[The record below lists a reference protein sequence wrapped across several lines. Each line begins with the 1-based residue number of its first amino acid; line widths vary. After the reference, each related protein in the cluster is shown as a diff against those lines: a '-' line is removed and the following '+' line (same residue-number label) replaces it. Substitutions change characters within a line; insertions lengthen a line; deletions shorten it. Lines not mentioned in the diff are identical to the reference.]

1 MKARLLAETETIL
14 ENVKRIQ
21 QCEGKVPQIELDVLL
36 DSIRGMYVSALELNK
51 LNALQNDVDRIAV
64 VKDILQQVVA
74 TETVNDI
81 VAEVETPMV
90 AVETE
95 PVQEPESVVEE
106 PVEETPTVM
115 EAEPMVSEEL
125 VEEPVMEESE
135 LKDDKFE
142 ELVESVDMLK
152 EIVGNDIL
160 SNSPIMAFEPI
171 DDGDDAPMAEEEP
184 QAEESKADVV
194 EEEQSVEV
202 KTEEEPAEE
211 SQKESES
218 VAVEQEQPVVE
229 ESIEES
235 MAVEQVQPVVEEP
248 IAVEQVQP
256 VVEESIEVPVEVQT
270 KEEHKPVA
278 GGKHHEEPRQ
288 TSLFD
293 YLKSTTVTKAAEQV
307 DRFSGG
313 TVTTLADKFQQAKE
327 RERLL
332 FGSNISNE
340 ERKQPR
346 VKDLRSIIGVSDKFL
361 FINELFGKN
370 MRAYTEFIMKLTNME
385 MDATDEALAY
395 LKTIEEQYGWDKE
408 SLAVQTFIKIFER
421 KFK

>member
-36 DSIRGMYVSALELNK
+36 DSIRVMYVSALELNK
-51 LNALQNDVDRIAV
+51 LNALQDDVDRTAV
-64 VKDILQQVVA
+64 IKDILHPVVA
-74 TETVNDI
+74 TEIVND
-81 VAEVETPMV
+81 VVPEVETPV
-90 AVETE
+90 ATVETE
-95 PVQEPESVVEE
+95 PVQELEPVVEE
-106 PVEETPTVM
+106 PIEETPAVM
-115 EAEPMVSEEL
+115 EAEPMVSEEP
-125 VEEPVMEESE
+125 VDEPVKKVSE

-142 ELVESVDMLK
+142 EVVESVDMLK
-152 EIVGNDIL
+152 EMVGNDIL

-171 DDGDDAPMAEEEP
+171 DDGNDAPMAEEEP
-184 QAEESKADVV
+184 QAEESQADVV

-211 SQKESES
+211 PQKESE
-218 VAVEQEQPVVE
+218 P
-229 ESIEES
+229 I
-235 MAVEQVQPVVEEP
+235 MVEQVQPVVEEP
-248 IAVEQVQP
+248 IEAPIEPQPKEENKP
-256 VVEESIEVPVEVQT
+256 VV
-270 KEEHKPVA
+270 

-293 YLKSTTVTKAAEQV
+293 YLKSTTITKAAEQV
-307 DRFSGG
+307 DRFSGS

-332 FGSNISNE
+332 FGSNMSNE

-385 MDATDEALAY
+385 IDATDEALAY
-395 LKTIEEQYGWDKE
+395 LKTTEEQYGWDKE

>member
-51 LNALQNDVDRIAV
+51 LNALQDDVDRTAV
-64 VKDILQQVVA
+64 IKDILHPVVA
-74 TETVNDI
+74 TETVNDV
-81 VAEVETPMV
+81 VAEVETPMA

-95 PVQEPESVVEE
+95 PVQEPEPVVEE
-106 PVEETPTVM
+106 PIEETPAVM
-115 EAEPMVSEEL
+115 EAEPMVSEEP
-125 VEEPVMEESE
+125 VDEPVKKVSE

-142 ELVESVDMLK
+142 EVVESVDMLK
-152 EIVGNDIL
+152 EMVGNDIL
-160 SNSPIMAFEPI
+160 SNSPIMSFEPI
-171 DDGDDAPMAEEEP
+171 DDGNDAPMAEEEP

-194 EEEQSVEV
+194 EQEQSVEV

-211 SQKESES
+211 PQKESEPI
-218 VAVEQEQPVVE
+218 V
-229 ESIEES
+229 
-235 MAVEQVQPVVEEP
+235 VEQVQPMVEETIEEP

-256 VVEESIEVPVEVQT
+256 VVEEPIEAPIEAQP
-270 KEEHKPVA
+270 KEENKPVV

-293 YLKSTTVTKAAEQV
+293 YLKSTTITKAAEQV
-307 DRFSGG
+307 DRFSGS

-332 FGSNISNE
+332 FGSNMSNE

-385 MDATDEALAY
+385 IDATDEALAY
-395 LKTIEEQYGWDKE
+395 LKTTEEQYGWDKE

>member
-51 LNALQNDVDRIAV
+51 LNALQDDVDRTAV
-64 VKDILQQVVA
+64 IKDILHPVVA
-74 TETVNDI
+74 TETVNDV
-81 VAEVETPMV
+81 VAEVETPMA

-95 PVQEPESVVEE
+95 PVQEPEPVVEE
-106 PVEETPTVM
+106 PIEETPAVM
-115 EAEPMVSEEL
+115 EAEPMVSEEP
-125 VEEPVMEESE
+125 VDEPVKKVSE

-142 ELVESVDMLK
+142 EVVESVDMLK
-152 EIVGNDIL
+152 EMVGNDIL

-171 DDGDDAPMAEEEP
+171 DDGGDAPMAEEEP
-184 QAEESKADVV
+184 QAEELKADVV

-211 SQKESES
+211 PQKESEPI
-218 VAVEQEQPVVE
+218 V
-229 ESIEES
+229 
-235 MAVEQVQPVVEEP
+235 VEQVQPMVEETIEEP

-256 VVEESIEVPVEVQT
+256 EVEEPIEVPVEVQT
-270 KEEHKPVA
+270 KEENKPVV

-293 YLKSTTVTKAAEQV
+293 YLKSTTITKAAEQV
-307 DRFSGG
+307 DRFSGS

-332 FGSNISNE
+332 FGSNMSNE

-370 MRAYTEFIMKLTNME
+370 MRAYTEFIMKLTNMD

-395 LKTIEEQYGWDKE
+395 LKTTEEQYGWDKE

>member
-51 LNALQNDVDRIAV
+51 LNALQDDVDRTAV
-64 VKDILQQVVA
+64 IKDILHPVVA

-81 VAEVETPMV
+81 VAEVETPMA

-95 PVQEPESVVEE
+95 PVQEPEPVVEE
-106 PVEETPTVM
+106 PIEETPAVM
-115 EAEPMVSEEL
+115 EAEPMVSEEP
-125 VEEPVMEESE
+125 VDEPVKKVSE

-142 ELVESVDMLK
+142 EVVESVDMLK
-152 EIVGNDIL
+152 EMVGNDIL

-171 DDGDDAPMAEEEP
+171 DDGNDAPMAEEEP
-184 QAEESKADVV
+184 QAEESRADVV

-211 SQKESES
+211 PQKESEPI
-218 VAVEQEQPVVE
+218 V
-229 ESIEES
+229 
-235 MAVEQVQPVVEEP
+235 VEQVQPMVEETIEEP

-256 VVEESIEVPVEVQT
+256 VVEEPIEASINAQP
-270 KEEHKPVA
+270 KEENKPVV

-293 YLKSTTVTKAAEQV
+293 YLKSTTITKAAEQV
-307 DRFSGG
+307 DRFSGS

-332 FGSNISNE
+332 FGSNMSNE

-385 MDATDEALAY
+385 IDATDEALAY
-395 LKTIEEQYGWDKE
+395 LKTTEEQYGWDKE

>member
-51 LNALQNDVDRIAV
+51 LNALQDDVDRTAV
-64 VKDILQQVVA
+64 IKDILHPVVA
-74 TETVNDI
+74 TEIVNDI
-81 VAEVETPMV
+81 VAEVETPMT

-95 PVQEPESVVEE
+95 PVQEPEPVVEE
-106 PVEETPTVM
+106 PVEEAPAVM
-115 EAEPMVSEEL
+115 EAEPMVSEEP
-125 VEEPVMEESE
+125 VDEPVKKVSE

-142 ELVESVDMLK
+142 EVVESVDMLK
-152 EIVGNDIL
+152 EMVGNDIL

-184 QAEESKADVV
+184 QAEELKADVV

-211 SQKESES
+211 PQKESEPI
-218 VAVEQEQPVVE
+218 V
-229 ESIEES
+229 
-235 MAVEQVQPVVEEP
+235 VEQVQPMVEETIEEP

-256 VVEESIEVPVEVQT
+256 VVEEPIEVPVEVQT
-270 KEEHKPVA
+270 KEENKPLV

-307 DRFSGG
+307 DRFSGS

-332 FGSNISNE
+332 FGSNMSNE

-385 MDATDEALAY
+385 IDATDEALAY
-395 LKTIEEQYGWDKE
+395 LKTTEEQYGWDKE

>member
-36 DSIRGMYVSALELNK
+36 DSIRGMYVNALELNK
-51 LNALQNDVDRIAV
+51 LNALQNDVDRTAV
-64 VKDILQQVVA
+64 VKDILHQVVA

-81 VAEVETPMV
+81 VAEDETPMA
-90 AVETE
+90 AVEIE

-211 SQKESES
+211 SQKESEP
-218 VAVEQEQPVVE
+218 VAVEQGQPVVE
-229 ESIEES
+229 ESIEEP
-235 MAVEQVQPVVEEP
+235 M
-248 IAVEQVQP
+248 AVEQVQP

>member
-51 LNALQNDVDRIAV
+51 LNALQNDVDRTAV

-90 AVETE
+90 AVEIE

-218 VAVEQEQPVVE
+218 VAVEQVQPMVE
-229 ESIEES
+229 ETI
-235 MAVEQVQPVVEEP
+235 EEP

-270 KEEHKPVA
+270 KEEHKPVV

>member
-51 LNALQNDVDRIAV
+51 LNALQNDVDRTAV
-64 VKDILQQVVA
+64 IKDILHPVVA
-74 TETVNDI
+74 TETVNDV
-81 VAEVETPMV
+81 VAEVETPMA

-95 PVQEPESVVEE
+95 PVQEPEPVVEE
-106 PVEETPTVM
+106 PIEETPAVM
-115 EAEPMVSEEL
+115 EAEPMVSEEP
-125 VEEPVMEESE
+125 VDEPVKKVSD

-142 ELVESVDMLK
+142 EVVESVDMLK
-152 EIVGNDIL
+152 EMVGNDIL

-171 DDGDDAPMAEEEP
+171 DDGNDAPMAEEEP
-184 QAEESKADVV
+184 QAEESRADVV

-211 SQKESES
+211 PQKESEPI
-218 VAVEQEQPVVE
+218 V
-229 ESIEES
+229 
-235 MAVEQVQPVVEEP
+235 VEQVQPMVEETIEAP
-248 IAVEQVQP
+248 IEPQPKEENKP
-256 VVEESIEVPVEVQT
+256 VV
-270 KEEHKPVA
+270 

-293 YLKSTTVTKAAEQV
+293 YLKSTTITKAAEQV
-307 DRFSGG
+307 DRFSGS

-332 FGSNISNE
+332 FGSNMSNE

-385 MDATDEALAY
+385 IDATDEALAY
-395 LKTIEEQYGWDKE
+395 LKTTEEQYGWDKE

>member
-36 DSIRGMYVSALELNK
+36 DSIRGMYVNALELNK
-51 LNALQNDVDRIAV
+51 LNALQNDVDRTAV

-115 EAEPMVSEEL
+115 EAEPMLSEEL

-229 ESIEES
+229 ESIEEP

-248 IAVEQVQP
+248 
-256 VVEESIEVPVEVQT
+256 IEVPVEVQT

>member
-36 DSIRGMYVSALELNK
+36 DSIRVMYVSALELNK
-51 LNALQNDVDRIAV
+51 LNALQDDVDRTAV
-64 VKDILQQVVA
+64 IKDILHPVVA
-74 TETVNDI
+74 TEIVNDV
-81 VAEVETPMV
+81 VAEVETPMA

-95 PVQEPESVVEE
+95 PVQEPEPVVEG
-106 PVEETPTVM
+106 PIEETPAVM
-115 EAEPMVSEEL
+115 EAEPMVSEEP
-125 VEEPVMEESE
+125 VDEPVKKVSE

-142 ELVESVDMLK
+142 EVVESVDMLK
-152 EIVGNDIL
+152 EMVGNDIL

-171 DDGDDAPMAEEEP
+171 DDGNDAPMAEEEP

-211 SQKESES
+211 PQKESEPI
-218 VAVEQEQPVVE
+218 V
-229 ESIEES
+229 
-235 MAVEQVQPVVEEP
+235 VEQVQPMVEETIEEP
-248 IAVEQVQP
+248 IEPQPKEENKP
-256 VVEESIEVPVEVQT
+256 VV
-270 KEEHKPVA
+270 

-293 YLKSTTVTKAAEQV
+293 YLKSTTITKAAEQV
-307 DRFSGG
+307 DRFSGS

-332 FGSNISNE
+332 FGSNMSNE

-385 MDATDEALAY
+385 IDATDEALAY
-395 LKTIEEQYGWDKE
+395 LKTTEEQYGWDKE

>member
-36 DSIRGMYVSALELNK
+36 DSIRVMYVSALELNK
-51 LNALQNDVDRIAV
+51 LNALQDDVDRTAV
-64 VKDILQQVVA
+64 IKDILHPVVA
-74 TETVNDI
+74 TETVNDV
-81 VAEVETPMV
+81 VAEVETPMA

-95 PVQEPESVVEE
+95 PVQEPEPVVEG
-106 PVEETPTVM
+106 PIEETPAVM
-115 EAEPMVSEEL
+115 EAEPMVSEEP
-125 VEEPVMEESE
+125 VDEPVKKVSE

-142 ELVESVDMLK
+142 EVVESVDMLK
-152 EIVGNDIL
+152 EMVGNDIL

-171 DDGDDAPMAEEEP
+171 DDGNDALMAEEEP
-184 QAEESKADVV
+184 QAEESRADVV

-211 SQKESES
+211 PQKESEPI
-218 VAVEQEQPVVE
+218 V
-229 ESIEES
+229 
-235 MAVEQVQPVVEEP
+235 VEQVQPMVEETIEEP

-256 VVEESIEVPVEVQT
+256 MVEEPIEAQP
-270 KEEHKPVA
+270 KEEHKPVV

-293 YLKSTTVTKAAEQV
+293 YLKSTTITKAAEQV
-307 DRFSGG
+307 DRFSGS

-332 FGSNISNE
+332 FGSNMSNE

-385 MDATDEALAY
+385 IDATDEALAY
-395 LKTIEEQYGWDKE
+395 LKTTEEQYGWDKE

>member
-51 LNALQNDVDRIAV
+51 LNALQNDVDRTAV
-64 VKDILQQVVA
+64 VKDILHQVVA

-90 AVETE
+90 AVEIE

-106 PVEETPTVM
+106 PVEETPAVM

-211 SQKESES
+211 PQKESEPI
-218 VAVEQEQPVVE
+218 V
-229 ESIEES
+229 
-235 MAVEQVQPVVEEP
+235 VEQVQPMVEETIEEP

-256 VVEESIEVPVEVQT
+256 VVEEPIEVPVEVQT
-270 KEEHKPVA
+270 KEENKPVV

-307 DRFSGG
+307 DRFSGS

-332 FGSNISNE
+332 FGSNMSNE

-385 MDATDEALAY
+385 IDATDEALAY
-395 LKTIEEQYGWDKE
+395 LKTTEEQYGWDKE

>member
-36 DSIRGMYVSALELNK
+36 DSIRVMYVSALELNK
-51 LNALQNDVDRIAV
+51 LNALQDDVDRTAV
-64 VKDILQQVVA
+64 IKDILHPVVA
-74 TETVNDI
+74 TEIVNDV
-81 VAEVETPMV
+81 VAEVETPMA

-95 PVQEPESVVEE
+95 PVQEPEPVVEG
-106 PVEETPTVM
+106 PIEETPAVM
-115 EAEPMVSEEL
+115 EAEPMVSEEPVDEL
-125 VEEPVMEESE
+125 VKKVSE

-142 ELVESVDMLK
+142 EVVESVDMLK
-152 EIVGNDIL
+152 EMVGNDIL

-171 DDGDDAPMAEEEP
+171 DDGNDAPMAEEEP

-211 SQKESES
+211 PQKESEPI
-218 VAVEQEQPVVE
+218 V
-229 ESIEES
+229 
-235 MAVEQVQPVVEEP
+235 VEQVQPMVEETIEEP

-256 VVEESIEVPVEVQT
+256 VVEEPIEAPIEAQP
-270 KEEHKPVA
+270 KEENKPVV

-293 YLKSTTVTKAAEQV
+293 YLKSTTITKAAEQV
-307 DRFSGG
+307 DRFSGS

-332 FGSNISNE
+332 FGSNMSNE

-385 MDATDEALAY
+385 IDATDEALAY
-395 LKTIEEQYGWDKE
+395 LKTTEEQYGWDKE

>member
-51 LNALQNDVDRIAV
+51 LNALQDDVDRTAV
-64 VKDILQQVVA
+64 IKDILHPVVA
-74 TETVNDI
+74 TEIVNDV
-81 VAEVETPMV
+81 VAEVETPMA

-95 PVQEPESVVEE
+95 PVQEPEPVVEE
-106 PVEETPTVM
+106 PIEETPAVM
-115 EAEPMVSEEL
+115 EAEPMVSEEP
-125 VEEPVMEESE
+125 VDEPIKKVSE

-142 ELVESVDMLK
+142 EVVESVDMLK
-152 EIVGNDIL
+152 EMVGNDIL

-184 QAEESKADVV
+184 QAEELKADVV

-211 SQKESES
+211 PQKESEPI
-218 VAVEQEQPVVE
+218 V
-229 ESIEES
+229 
-235 MAVEQVQPVVEEP
+235 VEQVQPMVEETIEEP

-256 VVEESIEVPVEVQT
+256 VVEEPIEAPIEAQP
-270 KEEHKPVA
+270 KEENKPVV

-293 YLKSTTVTKAAEQV
+293 YLKSTTITKAAEQV
-307 DRFSGG
+307 DRFSGS

-332 FGSNISNE
+332 FGSNMSNE

-385 MDATDEALAY
+385 IDATDEALAY
-395 LKTIEEQYGWDKE
+395 LKTTEEQYGWDKE

>member
-14 ENVKRIQ
+14 ENVKRIR

-51 LNALQNDVDRIAV
+51 LNALQDDVDRTAV
-64 VKDILQQVVA
+64 IKDILHPVVA
-74 TETVNDI
+74 TEIVNDV
-81 VAEVETPMV
+81 VAEVETPMA

-95 PVQEPESVVEE
+95 PVQEPEPVVEE
-106 PVEETPTVM
+106 PIEETPAVM
-115 EAEPMVSEEL
+115 EAEPMVSEEP
-125 VEEPVMEESE
+125 VDEPVKKVSE

-142 ELVESVDMLK
+142 EVVESVDMLK
-152 EIVGNDIL
+152 EMVGNDIL

-171 DDGDDAPMAEEEP
+171 DDGNDAPMAEEEP

-211 SQKESES
+211 PQKESEPI
-218 VAVEQEQPVVE
+218 V
-229 ESIEES
+229 
-235 MAVEQVQPVVEEP
+235 VEQVQPMVEETIEEP

-256 VVEESIEVPVEVQT
+256 VVEEPIEAPIEAQP
-270 KEEHKPVA
+270 KEEHKPVV

-293 YLKSTTVTKAAEQV
+293 YLKSTTITKAAEQV
-307 DRFSGG
+307 DRFSGS

-332 FGSNISNE
+332 FGSNMSNE

-385 MDATDEALAY
+385 IDATDEALAY
-395 LKTIEEQYGWDKE
+395 LKTTEEQYGWDKE

>member
-51 LNALQNDVDRIAV
+51 LNALQDDVDRTAV
-64 VKDILQQVVA
+64 IKDILHPVVA
-74 TETVNDI
+74 TEIVNDV
-81 VAEVETPMV
+81 VAEVETPMA

-106 PVEETPTVM
+106 PIEETPAVM
-115 EAEPMVSEEL
+115 EAEPMVSEEP
-125 VEEPVMEESE
+125 VDEPVKKVSE

-142 ELVESVDMLK
+142 EVVESVDMLK
-152 EIVGNDIL
+152 EMVGNDIL

-171 DDGDDAPMAEEEP
+171 DDGNDAPMAEEEP
-184 QAEESKADVV
+184 QAEESRADVV
-194 EEEQSVEV
+194 EQEQSVEV

-211 SQKESES
+211 PQKESE
-218 VAVEQEQPVVE
+218 P
-229 ESIEES
+229 I
-235 MAVEQVQPVVEEP
+235 VEQVQPMVEETIEAP
-248 IAVEQVQP
+248 IEPQPKEENKP
-256 VVEESIEVPVEVQT
+256 VV
-270 KEEHKPVA
+270 

-293 YLKSTTVTKAAEQV
+293 YLKSTTITKAAEQV
-307 DRFSGG
+307 DRFSGS

-332 FGSNISNE
+332 FGSNMSNE

-385 MDATDEALAY
+385 IDATDEALAY
-395 LKTIEEQYGWDKE
+395 LKTTEEQYGWDKE

>member
-51 LNALQNDVDRIAV
+51 LNALQDDVDRTAV
-64 VKDILQQVVA
+64 IKDILHPVVA
-74 TETVNDI
+74 TETVNDV
-81 VAEVETPMV
+81 VAEVETPMA

-95 PVQEPESVVEE
+95 PVQEPEPVVEE
-106 PVEETPTVM
+106 PIEETPAVM
-115 EAEPMVSEEL
+115 EAEPMVSEEP
-125 VEEPVMEESE
+125 VDEPVKKVSE

-142 ELVESVDMLK
+142 EVVESVDMLK
-152 EIVGNDIL
+152 EMVGNDIL
-160 SNSPIMAFEPI
+160 SNSPIMSFEPI
-171 DDGDDAPMAEEEP
+171 DDGNDAPMAEEEP

-194 EEEQSVEV
+194 EQEQSVEV

-211 SQKESES
+211 PQKES
-218 VAVEQEQPVVE
+218 
-229 ESIEES
+229 
-235 MAVEQVQPVVEEP
+235 EP

-256 VVEESIEVPVEVQT
+256 VVEEPIEAPIEAQP
-270 KEEHKPVA
+270 KEENKPVV

-293 YLKSTTVTKAAEQV
+293 YLKSTTITKAAEQV
-307 DRFSGG
+307 DRFSGS

-332 FGSNISNE
+332 FGSNMSNE

-385 MDATDEALAY
+385 IDATDEALAY
-395 LKTIEEQYGWDKE
+395 LKTTEEQYGWDKE

>member
-51 LNALQNDVDRIAV
+51 LNALQNDVDRTAV
-64 VKDILQQVVA
+64 VKDILHQVVA

-90 AVETE
+90 AVEIE

-106 PVEETPTVM
+106 PVEETPAVM

-125 VEEPVMEESE
+125 VEEPIMEESE

-229 ESIEES
+229 ESIEEP
-235 MAVEQVQPVVEEP
+235 M
-248 IAVEQVQP
+248 AVEQVQP

>member
-51 LNALQNDVDRIAV
+51 LNALQNDVDRTAV
-64 VKDILQQVVA
+64 VKDILHQVVA

-106 PVEETPTVM
+106 PVEETPAVM

-125 VEEPVMEESE
+125 VEELVMEESE

-218 VAVEQEQPVVE
+218 
-229 ESIEES
+229 
-235 MAVEQVQPVVEEP
+235 
-248 IAVEQVQP
+248 
-256 VVEESIEVPVEVQT
+256 T
-270 KEEHKPVA
+270 
-278 GGKHHEEPRQ
+278 
-288 TSLFD
+288 
-293 YLKSTTVTKAAEQV
+293 
-307 DRFSGG
+307 
-313 TVTTLADKFQQAKE
+313 
-327 RERLL
+327 
-332 FGSNISNE
+332 
-340 ERKQPR
+340 
-346 VKDLRSIIGVSDKFL
+346 
-361 FINELFGKN
+361 
-370 MRAYTEFIMKLTNME
+370 
-385 MDATDEALAY
+385 
-395 LKTIEEQYGWDKE
+395 
-408 SLAVQTFIKIFER
+408 
-421 KFK
+421 

>member
-1 MKARLLAETETIL
+1 
-14 ENVKRIQ
+14 
-21 QCEGKVPQIELDVLL
+21 
-36 DSIRGMYVSALELNK
+36 
-51 LNALQNDVDRIAV
+51 
-64 VKDILQQVVA
+64 
-74 TETVNDI
+74 
-81 VAEVETPMV
+81 
-90 AVETE
+90 
-95 PVQEPESVVEE
+95 
-106 PVEETPTVM
+106 
-115 EAEPMVSEEL
+115 
-125 VEEPVMEESE
+125 
-135 LKDDKFE
+135 
-142 ELVESVDMLK
+142 
-152 EIVGNDIL
+152 
-160 SNSPIMAFEPI
+160 MAFEPI

-211 SQKESES
+211 PQKESEPI
-218 VAVEQEQPVVE
+218 VVEQVQPMVE
-229 ESIEES
+229 ETIEETI
-235 MAVEQVQPVVEEP
+235 AVEQVQPVVEEP
-248 IAVEQVQP
+248 I
-256 VVEESIEVPVEVQT
+256 EVPVEVQT
-270 KEEHKPVA
+270 KEENKPVV

-307 DRFSGG
+307 DRFSGS

-332 FGSNISNE
+332 FGSNMSNE

-385 MDATDEALAY
+385 IDATDEALAY
-395 LKTIEEQYGWDKE
+395 LKTTEEQYGWDKE

>member
-36 DSIRGMYVSALELNK
+36 DSIRVMYVSALELNK
-51 LNALQNDVDRIAV
+51 LNALQDDVDRTAV
-64 VKDILQQVVA
+64 IKDILHPVVA
-74 TETVNDI
+74 TEIVNDV
-81 VAEVETPMV
+81 VAEVETPMA

-95 PVQEPESVVEE
+95 PVQEPEPVVEE
-106 PVEETPTVM
+106 PIEETPAVM
-115 EAEPMVSEEL
+115 EAEPMVSEEP
-125 VEEPVMEESE
+125 VDEPVKKVSE

-142 ELVESVDMLK
+142 EVVESVDMLK
-152 EIVGNDIL
+152 EMVGNDIL

-171 DDGDDAPMAEEEP
+171 DDGNDAPMAEEEP

-211 SQKESES
+211 PQKESEPI
-218 VAVEQEQPVVE
+218 V
-229 ESIEES
+229 
-235 MAVEQVQPVVEEP
+235 VEQVQPMVEETIEEP

-256 VVEESIEVPVEVQT
+256 VVEEPIEAPIEAQP
-270 KEEHKPVA
+270 KEENKPVV

-293 YLKSTTVTKAAEQV
+293 YLKSTTITKAAEQV
-307 DRFSGG
+307 DRFSGS

-332 FGSNISNE
+332 FGSNMSNE

-385 MDATDEALAY
+385 IDATDEALAY
-395 LKTIEEQYGWDKE
+395 LKTTEEQYGWDKE

>member
-51 LNALQNDVDRIAV
+51 LNALQNDVDRTAV
-64 VKDILQQVVA
+64 VKDILHQVVA

-115 EAEPMVSEEL
+115 EADPMVSEEL

-211 SQKESES
+211 PQKESES

-229 ESIEES
+229 ESIEEP
-235 MAVEQVQPVVEEP
+235 MAVEQEQPVVEEP
-248 IAVEQVQP
+248 
-256 VVEESIEVPVEVQT
+256 IEVPVEVQT

>member
-51 LNALQNDVDRIAV
+51 LNALQDDVDRTAV
-64 VKDILQQVVA
+64 IKDILHPVVA

-81 VAEVETPMV
+81 VAEVETPMA

-95 PVQEPESVVEE
+95 PVQEPEPVVEG
-106 PVEETPTVM
+106 PIEETPAVM
-115 EAEPMVSEEL
+115 EAEPMVSEEP
-125 VEEPVMEESE
+125 VDEPVKKVSE

-142 ELVESVDMLK
+142 EVVESVDMLK
-152 EIVGNDIL
+152 EMVGNDIL

-171 DDGDDAPMAEEEP
+171 DDGNDALMAEEEP

-211 SQKESES
+211 PQKESEPI
-218 VAVEQEQPVVE
+218 V
-229 ESIEES
+229 
-235 MAVEQVQPVVEEP
+235 VEQVQPMVEETIEEP

-256 VVEESIEVPVEVQT
+256 VVEEPIEAPIEAQP
-270 KEEHKPVA
+270 KEEHKPVV

-293 YLKSTTVTKAAEQV
+293 YLKSTTITKAAEQV
-307 DRFSGG
+307 DRFSGS

-332 FGSNISNE
+332 FGSNMSNE

-385 MDATDEALAY
+385 IDATDEALAY
-395 LKTIEEQYGWDKE
+395 LKTTEEQYGWDKE

>member
-51 LNALQNDVDRIAV
+51 LNALQDDVDRTAV
-64 VKDILQQVVA
+64 IKDILHPVVA
-74 TETVNDI
+74 AEIVNDV
-81 VAEVETPMV
+81 VAEVETPM
-90 AVETE
+90 AAAETE
-95 PVQEPESVVEE
+95 PVQEPEPVVEE
-106 PVEETPTVM
+106 PIEEAPAVM
-115 EAEPMVSEEL
+115 EAEPMVSEET
-125 VEEPVMEESE
+125 VDEPIKKVSE

-142 ELVESVDMLK
+142 EVVESVDMLK
-152 EIVGNDIL
+152 EMVGNDIL

-211 SQKESES
+211 PQKESEPI
-218 VAVEQEQPVVE
+218 VVEQVQPMVE
-229 ESIEES
+229 ETIEETI
-235 MAVEQVQPVVEEP
+235 AVEQVQPVVEEP
-248 IAVEQVQP
+248 I
-256 VVEESIEVPVEVQT
+256 EVPVEVQT
-270 KEEHKPVA
+270 KEENKPVV

-307 DRFSGG
+307 DRFSGS

-332 FGSNISNE
+332 FGSNMSNE

-385 MDATDEALAY
+385 IDATDEALAY
-395 LKTIEEQYGWDKE
+395 LKTTEEQYGWDKE

>member
-1 MKARLLAETETIL
+1 MKEMKARLLAETETIL

-51 LNALQNDVDRIAV
+51 LNALQNDVDRTAV

-90 AVETE
+90 AVEIE

-106 PVEETPTVM
+106 PVEETPAVM

-194 EEEQSVEV
+194 EEEQSLEV

-211 SQKESES
+211 PQKESES

-229 ESIEES
+229 ESIEEP
-235 MAVEQVQPVVEEP
+235 M
-248 IAVEQVQP
+248 AVEQVQP

-332 FGSNISNE
+332 FGSNMSNE

>member
-36 DSIRGMYVSALELNK
+36 DSIRVMYVSALELNK
-51 LNALQNDVDRIAV
+51 LNALQDDVDRTAV
-64 VKDILQQVVA
+64 IKDILHPVVA
-74 TETVNDI
+74 TEIVNDV

-95 PVQEPESVVEE
+95 PVQEPEPVVEE
-106 PVEETPTVM
+106 PVEEAPAVM
-115 EAEPMVSEEL
+115 EAEPMVSEET
-125 VEEPVMEESE
+125 VDEPIKKVSE
-135 LKDDKFE
+135 LKDNKFE
-142 ELVESVDMLK
+142 EVVESVDMLK
-152 EIVGNDIL
+152 EMVGNDIL

-184 QAEESKADVV
+184 QAEELKADVV

-211 SQKESES
+211 PQKESE
-218 VAVEQEQPVVE
+218 P
-229 ESIEES
+229 I
-235 MAVEQVQPVVEEP
+235 AVEQVQPMVEETIEEP

-256 VVEESIEVPVEVQT
+256 VVEEPIEAPIEAQP
-270 KEEHKPVA
+270 KEENKPVV

-293 YLKSTTVTKAAEQV
+293 YLKSTTITKAAEQV
-307 DRFSGG
+307 DRFSGS

-332 FGSNISNE
+332 FGSNMSNE

-385 MDATDEALAY
+385 IDATDEALAY
-395 LKTIEEQYGWDKE
+395 LKTTEEQYGWDKE

>member
-36 DSIRGMYVSALELNK
+36 DSIRGMYVNALELNK
-51 LNALQNDVDRIAV
+51 LNALQNDVDRTAV
-64 VKDILQQVVA
+64 IKDILHPVVA
-74 TETVNDI
+74 AETVNDI

-90 AVETE
+90 AVEIE

-106 PVEETPTVM
+106 PVEETPAVM

-211 SQKESES
+211 PQKESEPI
-218 VAVEQEQPVVE
+218 VVEQVQPMVE
-229 ESIEES
+229 ETIEETI
-235 MAVEQVQPVVEEP
+235 AVEQVQPVVEEP
-248 IAVEQVQP
+248 I
-256 VVEESIEVPVEVQT
+256 EVPVEVQT
-270 KEEHKPVA
+270 KEENKPVV

-307 DRFSGG
+307 DRFSGS

-332 FGSNISNE
+332 FGSNMSNE

-385 MDATDEALAY
+385 IDATDEALAY
-395 LKTIEEQYGWDKE
+395 LKTTEEQYGWDKE

>member
-51 LNALQNDVDRIAV
+51 LNALQNDVDRTAV
-64 VKDILQQVVA
+64 VKDILHQVVA

-90 AVETE
+90 AVEIE

-106 PVEETPTVM
+106 PVEETPAVM

-152 EIVGNDIL
+152 EMVGNDIL

-184 QAEESKADVV
+184 QAEELKADVV

-211 SQKESES
+211 PQKESEPI
-218 VAVEQEQPVVE
+218 V
-229 ESIEES
+229 
-235 MAVEQVQPVVEEP
+235 VEQVQPMVEETIEEP

-256 VVEESIEVPVEVQT
+256 VVEEPIEVPVEVQT
-270 KEEHKPVA
+270 KEENKPVV

-307 DRFSGG
+307 DRFSGS

-332 FGSNISNE
+332 FGSNMSNE

-385 MDATDEALAY
+385 IDATDEALAY
-395 LKTIEEQYGWDKE
+395 LKTTEEQYGWDKE

>member
-36 DSIRGMYVSALELNK
+36 DSIRVMYVSALELNK
-51 LNALQNDVDRIAV
+51 LNALQDDVDRTAV
-64 VKDILQQVVA
+64 IKDILHPVVA
-74 TETVNDI
+74 TEIVNDV
-81 VAEVETPMV
+81 VAEVETPMA

-95 PVQEPESVVEE
+95 PVQEPEPVVEE
-106 PVEETPTVM
+106 PIEETPAVM
-115 EAEPMVSEEL
+115 EAEPMVSEEP
-125 VEEPVMEESE
+125 VDEPVKKVSE

-142 ELVESVDMLK
+142 EVVESVDMLK
-152 EIVGNDIL
+152 EMVGNDIL

-171 DDGDDAPMAEEEP
+171 DDGNDAPMAEEEP

-211 SQKESES
+211 PQKESEPI
-218 VAVEQEQPVVE
+218 V
-229 ESIEES
+229 
-235 MAVEQVQPVVEEP
+235 VEQVQPMGEETIEEP

-256 VVEESIEVPVEVQT
+256 VVEEPIEAPINAQP
-270 KEEHKPVA
+270 KEENKPVV

-293 YLKSTTVTKAAEQV
+293 YLKSTTITKAAEQV
-307 DRFSGG
+307 DRFSGS

-332 FGSNISNE
+332 FGSNMSNE

-385 MDATDEALAY
+385 IDATDEALAY
-395 LKTIEEQYGWDKE
+395 LKTTEEQYGWDKE
-408 SLAVQTFIKIFER
+408 SLAEQTFIKIFER

>member
-51 LNALQNDVDRIAV
+51 LNALQDDVDRTAV
-64 VKDILQQVVA
+64 IKDILHPVVA
-74 TETVNDI
+74 TETVNDV
-81 VAEVETPMV
+81 VAEVETPM
-90 AVETE
+90 ASVETE
-95 PVQEPESVVEE
+95 PVQEPEPVVEE
-106 PVEETPTVM
+106 PIEETPAVM
-115 EAEPMVSEEL
+115 EAEPMVSEEP
-125 VEEPVMEESE
+125 VDEPVKKVSE

-142 ELVESVDMLK
+142 EVVESVDMLK
-152 EIVGNDIL
+152 EMVGNDIL

-171 DDGDDAPMAEEEP
+171 DDGNDAPMAEEEP

-194 EEEQSVEV
+194 EQEQSVEV

-211 SQKESES
+211 PQKESEPI
-218 VAVEQEQPVVE
+218 V
-229 ESIEES
+229 
-235 MAVEQVQPVVEEP
+235 VEQVQPMVEETIEEP

-256 VVEESIEVPVEVQT
+256 VVEEPIEAPIEPQP
-270 KEEHKPVA
+270 KEEHKSVV

-293 YLKSTTVTKAAEQV
+293 YLKSTTITKAAEQV
-307 DRFSGG
+307 DRFSGS

-332 FGSNISNE
+332 FGSNMSNE

-385 MDATDEALAY
+385 IDATDEALAY
-395 LKTIEEQYGWDKE
+395 LKTTEEQYGWDKE

>member
-51 LNALQNDVDRIAV
+51 LNALQDDVDRTAV
-64 VKDILQQVVA
+64 IKDILHPVVA
-74 TETVNDI
+74 AEIVNDV
-81 VAEVETPMV
+81 VAEVETPM
-90 AVETE
+90 AAAETE
-95 PVQEPESVVEE
+95 PVQEPEPVVEE
-106 PVEETPTVM
+106 PIEEAPAVM

-211 SQKESES
+211 PQKESEPI
-218 VAVEQEQPVVE
+218 VVEQVQPMVE
-229 ESIEES
+229 ETIEETI
-235 MAVEQVQPVVEEP
+235 AVEQVQPVVEEP
-248 IAVEQVQP
+248 I
-256 VVEESIEVPVEVQT
+256 EVPVEVQT
-270 KEEHKPVA
+270 KEENKPVV

-307 DRFSGG
+307 DRFSGS

-332 FGSNISNE
+332 FGSNMSNE

-385 MDATDEALAY
+385 IDATDEALAY
-395 LKTIEEQYGWDKE
+395 LKTTEEQYGWDKE

>member
-36 DSIRGMYVSALELNK
+36 DSIRGMYVNALELNK
-51 LNALQNDVDRIAV
+51 LNALQNDVDRTAV
-64 VKDILQQVVA
+64 VKDILHQVVA

-90 AVETE
+90 AVEIE

-106 PVEETPTVM
+106 PVEETPAVM

-211 SQKESES
+211 PQKESES
-218 VAVEQEQPVVE
+218 VAVEQE
-229 ESIEES
+229 
-235 MAVEQVQPVVEEP
+235 
-248 IAVEQVQP
+248 QP

-395 LKTIEEQYGWDKE
+395 LKTTEEQYGWDKE

>member
-51 LNALQNDVDRIAV
+51 LNALQDDVDRTAV
-64 VKDILQQVVA
+64 IKDILHPVVA

-81 VAEVETPMV
+81 VAEVETPMA

-95 PVQEPESVVEE
+95 PVQEPEPVVEE
-106 PVEETPTVM
+106 PIEETPAVM
-115 EAEPMVSEEL
+115 EAEPMVSEEP
-125 VEEPVMEESE
+125 VDEPVKKVSE

-142 ELVESVDMLK
+142 EVVESVDMLK
-152 EIVGNDIL
+152 EMVGNDIL

-211 SQKESES
+211 PQKESEPI
-218 VAVEQEQPVVE
+218 V
-229 ESIEES
+229 
-235 MAVEQVQPVVEEP
+235 VEQVQPMVEETIEEP

-256 VVEESIEVPVEVQT
+256 MVEEPIEAQP
-270 KEEHKPVA
+270 KEEHKPVV

-293 YLKSTTVTKAAEQV
+293 YLKSTTITKAAEQV
-307 DRFSGG
+307 DRFSGS

-332 FGSNISNE
+332 FGSNMSNE

-385 MDATDEALAY
+385 IDATDEALAY
-395 LKTIEEQYGWDKE
+395 LKTTEEQYGWDKE

>member
-51 LNALQNDVDRIAV
+51 LNALQDDVDRTAV
-64 VKDILQQVVA
+64 IKDILHPVVA
-74 TETVNDI
+74 TEIVNDV
-81 VAEVETPMV
+81 VAEVETPMA

-95 PVQEPESVVEE
+95 PVQEPEPVVEG
-106 PVEETPTVM
+106 PIEETPAVM
-115 EAEPMVSEEL
+115 EAEPMVSEEP
-125 VEEPVMEESE
+125 VDEPVKKVSE

-142 ELVESVDMLK
+142 EVVESVDMLK
-152 EIVGNDIL
+152 EMVGNDIL

-171 DDGDDAPMAEEEP
+171 DDGNDALMAEEEP

-194 EEEQSVEV
+194 EQEQSVEV

-211 SQKESES
+211 PQKESEPI
-218 VAVEQEQPVVE
+218 V
-229 ESIEES
+229 
-235 MAVEQVQPVVEEP
+235 VEQVQPMVEETIEEP

-256 VVEESIEVPVEVQT
+256 VVEEPIEASINAQP
-270 KEEHKPVA
+270 KEENKPVV

-293 YLKSTTVTKAAEQV
+293 YLKSTTITKAAEQV
-307 DRFSGG
+307 DRFSGS

-332 FGSNISNE
+332 FGSNMSNE

-385 MDATDEALAY
+385 IDATDEALAY
-395 LKTIEEQYGWDKE
+395 LKTTEEQYGWDKE

>member
-36 DSIRGMYVSALELNK
+36 DSIRGMYVNALELNK
-51 LNALQNDVDRIAV
+51 LNALQDDVDRTAV
-64 VKDILQQVVA
+64 IKDILHPVVA
-74 TETVNDI
+74 AEIVNDV

-90 AVETE
+90 AVEIE

-106 PVEETPTVM
+106 PVEETPAVM

-211 SQKESES
+211 PQKESEPI
-218 VAVEQEQPVVE
+218 VVEQVQPMVE
-229 ESIEES
+229 ETIEETI
-235 MAVEQVQPVVEEP
+235 AVEQVQPVVEEP
-248 IAVEQVQP
+248 I
-256 VVEESIEVPVEVQT
+256 EVPVEVQT
-270 KEEHKPVA
+270 KEENKPVV

-307 DRFSGG
+307 DRFSGS

-332 FGSNISNE
+332 FGSNMSNE

-385 MDATDEALAY
+385 IDATDEALAY
-395 LKTIEEQYGWDKE
+395 LKTTEEQYGWDKE